1 MTVLPLPMDAPPA
14 VPRLHPDDVEAIAR
28 RVAELL
34 RTDAK
39 KTAVRLV
46 DAATLARMLGVERDW
61 VYAHARELQA
71 VRLGGERGRLRFDV
85 AAVFRSL
92 DLQSPTPTGRHSTI
106 RSLDVGGELL
116 PIDP

>member
-1 MTVLPLPMDAPPA
+1 MTVRPLPIDASPA
-14 VPRLHPDDVEAIAR
+14 VPRLHPDDVDAIAK

-34 RTDAK
+34 RIDTEKPA
-39 KTAVRLV
+39 ARLV
-46 DAATLARMLGVERDW
+46 DAATLAQMLGVERDW
-61 VYAHARELQA
+61 VYAHARELQV

>member
-1 MTVLPLPMDAPPA
+1 VTARPVPLDVAAAPE
-14 VPRLHPDDVEAIAR
+14 RLHPDDVEAIAR

-34 RTDAK
+34 RRDA
-39 KTAVRLV
+39 APSVARLV

-71 VRLGGERGRLRFDV
+71 IRLGGKRGRLRFDV
-85 AAVFRSL
+85 AIAFRSL
-92 DLQSPTPTGRHSTI
+92 DLQPPAPAHR
-106 RSLDVGGELL
+106 RSVVKAIDVGGELL

>member
-1 MTVLPLPMDAPPA
+1 MTVRPLPVDASQV

-34 RTDAK
+34 RGDTEKPA
-39 KTAVRLV
+39 ARLV

-61 VYAHARELQA
+61 VYAHARDLQA

-92 DLQSPTPTGRHSTI
+92 DLQPPTPAGRHPAV
-106 RSLDVGGELL
+106 RSLDMGGELL

>member
-1 MTVLPLPMDAPPA
+1 MVRPLPIDASPA
-14 VPRLHPDDVEAIAR
+14 VSRLHPDDVEAIAR

-34 RTDAK
+34 RIDTEKLA
-39 KTAVRLV
+39 ARLV

-92 DLQSPTPTGRHSTI
+92 DLQPPAPVGRHSPA